1 MDTSSRTDIAL
12 LLVRAIVG
20 VTFLLHGLDKFNDL
34 SGTQQFFDGIGIPM
48 PDVMAPVVATLE
60 VAGGIALILGA
71 LTPVFALGLACNM
84 LVAALTAHIDNG
96 FFVADGGYEL
106 VLLLG
111 VACTGLVIAG
121 AGRFSVDAA
130 ARLSRLPG
138 FPSTSQRA
146 VTH

>member
-1 MDTSSRTDIAL
+1 
-12 LLVRAIVG
+12 
-20 VTFLLHGLDKFNDL
+20 
-34 SGTQQFFDGIGIPM
+34 
-48 PDVMAPVVATLE
+48 
-60 VAGGIALILGA
+60 
-71 LTPVFALGLACNM
+71 
-84 LVAALTAHIDNG
+84 
-96 FFVADGGYEL
+96 

-111 VACTGLVIAG
+111 VACTGLVIAGAGRFSAG

>member
-1 MDTSSRTDIAL
+1 MDTSRTDLAL
-12 LLVRAIVG
+12 LLIRAVVG
-20 VTFLLHGLDKFNDL
+20 VTFLLHGLDKFSDMA
-34 SGTQQFFDGIGIPM
+34 GTQQGFDGMGIPLA
-48 PDVMAPVVATLE
+48 DVAAPFVASLE
-60 VAGGIALILGA
+60 VAGGIALIVGA
-71 LTPVFALGLACNM
+71 LTPIFALGLAFNM
-84 LVAALTAHIDNG
+84 LVAALTAHVDNG

-138 FPSTSQRA
+138 FPEAQPQR
-146 VTH
+146 